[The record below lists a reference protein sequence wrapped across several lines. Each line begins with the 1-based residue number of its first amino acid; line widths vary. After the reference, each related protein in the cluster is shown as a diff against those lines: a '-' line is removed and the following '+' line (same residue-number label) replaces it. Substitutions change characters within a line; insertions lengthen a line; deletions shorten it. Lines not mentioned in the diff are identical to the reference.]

1 MRVVNQ
7 NPKDAYAGLQKSL
20 QHEWYFMQC
29 ATQGLG
35 EDFDLGEKDLSENFL
50 LDIFLGVDSKIPEW
64 DAPELP

>member
-1 MRVVNQ
+1 
-7 NPKDAYAGLQKSL
+7 
-20 QHEWYFMQC
+20 MQC

-64 DAPELP
+64 DATGITIKQVRLALLDPTLTSQENWVA